1 MEPAV
6 GSGNFLPILFRKYQN
21 NIVNLT
27 IIDINNESLEL
38 LKILYENNIP
48 ENFKIKYV
56 NDDYLMLKFNKKF
69 DLIIGNP
76 PFTKINKIKKVEYQN
91 LHQYSENL
99 KNLAGL
105 FLEKSLLEAEN
116 ISLIMPKNLLNTPEY
131 QETRNLLVNFNISSI
146 IDFGEKGFDDILI
159 ETINIT
165 ISKCIIDRIYIK
177 SLPKKQENYQFRDY
191 IFSKELPYWVIYRD
205 EFFDFVYKKMEF
217 DIFKVFRD
225 RQITNSILINNKQNT
240 IRVLKSKNID
250 DSGKSISE
258 IENYDSYILDVVA
271 KKLDVYK
278 YLDYENAYLTPNM
291 TYKPR
296 LISKPKG
303 YLTNGSVAILIP
315 KNNLKLNDKQKEY
328 ISTDEFRKF
337 YHIARN
343 YQTRS
348 INIDSSSVFWFG
360 KNKELN

>member
-1 MEPAV
+1 M
-6 GSGNFLPILFRKYQN
+6 
-21 NIVNLT
+21 NLT

-38 LKILYENNIP
+38 LKILYKNNIP

-56 NDDYLMLKFNKKF
+56 NDDYLMLKFNKKL

-76 PFTKINKIKKVEYQN
+76 PFTKINKIKKVKYQN
-91 LHQYSENL
+91 LHQYSVNL

-146 IDFGEKGFDDILI
+146 IDFGEKGFNDILI

-205 EFFDFVYKKMEF
+205 
-217 DIFKVFRD
+217 
-225 RQITNSILINNKQNT
+225 
-240 IRVLKSKNID
+240 
-250 DSGKSISE
+250 
-258 IENYDSYILDVVA
+258 
-271 KKLDVYK
+271 
-278 YLDYENAYLTPNM
+278 
-291 TYKPR
+291 
-296 LISKPKG
+296 
-303 YLTNGSVAILIP
+303 
-315 KNNLKLNDKQKEY
+315 
-328 ISTDEFRKF
+328 
-337 YHIARN
+337 
-343 YQTRS
+343 
-348 INIDSSSVFWFG
+348 
-360 KNKELN
+360 